1 MICAR
6 AFVRAQLLLALAVPL
21 LGRAANGEERR
32 FLLDPAGSRIVV
44 HVFKRGMFAP
54 FLHDHDF
61 VPSVGGWRG
70 GLTLDPERPEHARV
84 DLWFDAGGLLDTQQK
99 ISAADRTKVDAQ
111 VRGPGVL
118 DASRFPSIR
127 FTAGR
132 FEPSPRQPVAGGT
145 IDGTLIG
152 TLSLHGR
159 NREVRVPLRA
169 AVGVGEVRA
178 AGEVRIR
185 QSDFG
190 IAPYRRAAGALGVE
204 DEVVVRFDLRLPAAT
219 AH

>member
-1 MICAR
+1 MIRAR
-6 AFVRAQLLLALAVPL
+6 AWLRAQLLLALAGPL
-21 LGRAANGEERR
+21 LGRAARAEEHR
-32 FLLDPAGSRIVV
+32 FRLDPAASRIAV
-44 HVFKRGMFAP
+44 HVWKRGAFSA

-70 GLTLDPERPEHARV
+70 ELTLDPERPELARV
-84 DLWFDAGGLLDTQQK
+84 DMWFDAGGLLDTQQK
-99 ISAADRTKVDAQ
+99 ISAADRAKVAGQ
-111 VRGPGVL
+111 VRGPQVL

-127 FTAGR
+127 FAAGR

-159 NREVRVPLRA
+159 AREVRVPLRA
-169 AVGVGEVRA
+169 AVDASGVRA

-190 IAPYRRAAGALGVE
+190 ITPYRRAGGALGIE
-204 DEVVVRFDLRLPAAT
+204 DEVLVRFDLRLPAER
-219 AH
+219 